1 MDLNAIQTAL
11 KNAGFD
17 GWLFYDFHNRDA
29 VAARILEMD
38 AKRFTSRRWFYYIP
52 AEGQPQKL
60 VHAIEPWKCDHLP
73 GDKHIY
79 LPWKQQHELL
89 ADILKGQKK
98 VAMQYSPD
106 NAIPYVSIVDGG
118 TIELVRNLGVEVVSS
133 ADLVSQFESHLTD
146 DDIRSHAEAGKV
158 MQMVKNEAFSEIARR
173 IKAGQNPKEYEI
185 QAFMHDLMHKNDMT
199 WEDGPVVAVNTH
211 AADPHFEPTPQNS
224 DEMKEGDVVLID
236 LWAKKVTEGSIY
248 YDVTWMGYIGEEVP
262 EEVENYFQII
272 RRARDKGHEMVKT
285 AFDEGREIHGW
296 EVDDAVRSV
305 VREADLG
312 EYFIHRTGH
321 NIGEEVHG
329 NGAHIDN
336 LETKDERKIIKG
348 SCFSLE
354 PGIYMPDRKMGFRTE
369 IDVVVTNEGT
379 VEVYGEI
386 QEKVL
391 PLLKMD

>member
-1 MDLNAIQTAL
+1 
-11 KNAGFD
+11 
-17 GWLFYDFHNRDA
+17 
-29 VAARILEMD
+29 
-38 AKRFTSRRWFYYIP
+38 
-52 AEGQPQKL
+52 
-60 VHAIEPWKCDHLP
+60 
-73 GDKHIY
+73 
-79 LPWKQQHELL
+79 
-89 ADILKGQKK
+89 
-98 VAMQYSPD
+98 
-106 NAIPYVSIVDGG
+106 
-118 TIELVRNLGVEVVSS
+118 
-133 ADLVSQFESHLTD
+133 
-146 DDIRSHAEAGKV
+146 
-158 MQMVKNEAFSEIARR
+158 MQMVKNEAFREIARR

-185 QAFMHDLMHKNDMT
+185 QAFMHDLMRKNDMT

-224 DEMKEGDVVLID
+224 DGMKEGDLVLID

-272 RRARDKGHEMVKT
+272 RRAREKGYEMVKT

-296 EVDDAVRSV
+296 EVDDAVRNV

-321 NIGEEVHG
+321 NIGKEVHG

-391 PLLKMD
+391 PLLKVD